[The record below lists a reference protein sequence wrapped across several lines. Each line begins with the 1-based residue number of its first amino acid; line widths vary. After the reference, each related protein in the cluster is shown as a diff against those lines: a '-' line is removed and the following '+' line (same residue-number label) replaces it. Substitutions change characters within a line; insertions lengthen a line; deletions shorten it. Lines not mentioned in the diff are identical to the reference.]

1 MGSRFNQQKANLRS
15 YLRNRGAKIDVKRQ
29 TIRIDV
35 ESLNRKELER
45 LKELERWGYKVNE
58 ENKPLPLFD
67 LPVIE
72 TEYFFEEESFVAFAD
87 EIIEQYG

>member
-15 YLRNRGAKIDVKRQ
+15 YLRKRGAEIDVKRQ

-58 ENKPLPLFD
+58 EKPLPLFD

-87 EIIEQYG
+87 EIMEQYF